1 MEALKT
7 DRRVSAF
14 KTTDAYAV
22 EAYRVASAFPPRAGA
37 GLAEEIR
44 RAAVA
49 AGGAV
54 VAASAYSDGGVE
66 ERAFLR
72 RARRALFES
81 RYYLHLARRFGW
93 LDARRYRTLTL
104 RQDAAVRELDAVIDD
119 SRTGPSPRPDSAT
132 VES

>member
-1 MEALKT
+1 METLKSE
-7 DRRVSAF
+7 RRVSAF
-14 KTTDAYAV
+14 KTTDAFAV
-22 EAYRVASAFPPRAGA
+22 EAYRVASALPSRAGA

-54 VAASAYSDGGVE
+54 VAASAYSDGGSE

-93 LDARRYRTLTL
+93 LDARRYRALTL
-104 RQDAAVRELDAVIDD
+104 RQDAAIRELDAVIDE
-119 SRTGPSPRPDSAT
+119 RRRGPQGDSAA
-132 VES
+132 

>member
-22 EAYRVASAFPPRAGA
+22 EAYRVASALPSTGGM

-44 RAAVA
+44 RSAVA
-49 AGGAV
+49 AGSAV
-54 VAASAYSDGGVE
+54 VAASAYSDGGAE

-93 LDARRYRTLTL
+93 LDARRYRALTL
-104 RQDAAVRELDAVIDD
+104 RQDAAVRELDAVIGDA
-119 SRTGPSPRPDSAT
+119 RTGAGRSPAT
-132 VES
+132 G

>member
-1 MEALKT
+1 METLKT

-22 EAYRVASAFPPRAGA
+22 EAYRVVSAFPSRAGT

-44 RAAVA
+44 RAAIA

-54 VAASAYSDGGVE
+54 VAASAYSDGGAE

-93 LDARRYRTLTL
+93 LDARRYRALTL

-119 SRTGPSPRPDSAT
+119 RGPRHGGGCPD
-132 VES
+132 